1 MIHTEFK
8 PKDWEFYLTSDDLS
22 FLLNLMKRNKANAIY
37 FSSHSLIELREDID
51 TIVYDKQLLDTKN

>member
-1 MIHTEFK
+1 MIHTESK
-8 PKDWEFYLTSDDLS
+8 PEDWEFYLTSDDLS

-37 FSSHSLIELREDID
+37 FQSHSLIELREDID